1 MSRILNYTV
10 TEKNYQNNIQH
21 FLKSLGYSHPVIVHL
36 KQTENGIQKNGIW
49 ARTSDSLLIGDEITI
64 TITEKDTSSD
74 IQPADLPFPIIYED
88 EDLII
93 VNKPSDVPIHPSQ
106 GNHTNTL
113 ANAAA
118 WYFREHSLPFT
129 YRCVN
134 RLDRDTTGLVILAKN
149 MYSGSRLSQMVK
161 NREIHREYLAIAE
174 GMVPDSGIIDAPI
187 GRVEGSTIEREVN
200 YMTGETAI
208 THFRR
213 LSYSNKLNEKGFSL
227 VLLKLETGR
236 THQIRVH
243 MKSIG
248 HPLPGDFIYNPD
260 YTFISR
266 QALHSWRLEFAHPIT
281 GQNMHFTAPIP
292 DDMEAFGFTADSI
305 ELI

>member
-36 KQTENGIQKNGIW
+36 KQTENGILKNGIW
-49 ARTSDSLLIGDEITI
+49 ARTSDSLSIGDEITI

-74 IQPADLPFPIIYED
+74 IQPVDLPFPIIYED

-93 VNKPSDVPIHPSQ
+93 VNKLSDVPIHPSQ

-174 GMVPDSGIIDAPI
+174 GMVPDFGIIDAPI